1 MVEQLNEMGKLLDWL
16 LSAAEQW
23 GKQKTNSS
31 NTSLAV
37 ALPISVTNILIAV
50 TSNCDNVNAIS
61 TSIGFLSGSS
71 LYVHTWSGND
81 YANDV
86 VAYIVIGI

>member
-1 MVEQLNEMGKLLDWL
+1 MGFD
-16 LSAAEQW
+16 EQW

>member
-1 MVEQLNEMGKLLDWL
+1 MFIG
-16 LSAAEQW
+16 EQW

-31 NTSLAV
+31 NISLSV

-50 TSNCDNVNAIS
+50 TSNCDNVNAIATS
-61 TSIGFLSGSS
+61 TGFFRGSS
-71 LYVHTWSGND
+71 LYVHTWEGHA
-81 YANDV
+81 YADDE